1 MKASATKEAKLW
13 KLVFEILQ
21 KQQQQQQR
29 QHDEN
34 LCILNYSIYS
44 IFHASVCSSSTSD
57 CNFVALMCVCVSNFL
72 FKNVHTQNRVE
83 FNKSCMGESSSSSN
97 SNQLRNNVITSL
109 YHQHKLVQNI
119 LWDLNMRYEWSD
131 DALTNKS
138 IIINRCWKLI
148 RFFSLFFSFI

>member
-1 MKASATKEAKLW
+1 
-13 KLVFEILQ
+13 
-21 KQQQQQQR
+21 
-29 QHDEN
+29 
-34 LCILNYSIYS
+34 
-44 IFHASVCSSSTSD
+44 
-57 CNFVALMCVCVSNFL
+57 MCVCVSNFL
-72 FKNVHTQNRVE
+72 FKNVQTQNRVE

-148 RFFSLFFSFI
+148 RFFSLFFLSFNRPIDYLVKKQISINGIFIFHFHIAIIKQNSRWHAKSMTRKSITLWYIGRCSCFKAQR